1 MKSIKILVL
10 ITLIANVASF
20 GQKTEVRYGNAS
32 LGGSENPVS
41 IIEIENA
48 SIKDIDKRWN
58 NYIKENKGK
67 VTKQGDVWFHDNAIV
82 KSISKDTIDM
92 WSTVKESGKSV
103 VITLAVNSGGN
114 FISNS
119 GGQYNAIDR
128 FLSDFAAETY
138 KYLIGLELT
147 AAQKLLNSK
156 EKEYKQLEKS
166 NKKLEK
172 EINKM
177 KSEIS
182 DNERTIKQNNELL
195 DKQKK
200 EINTHESTVREL
212 EKRIKSI
219 D

>member
-1 MKSIKILVL
+1 MKIISILFF
-10 ITLIANVASF
+10 ITLFANLDSF
-20 GQKTEVRYGNAS
+20 GQKIEVRHGSAF

-48 SIKDIDKRWN
+48 SVKEIDKKWN
-58 NYIKENKGK
+58 NYIRKNKGK
-67 VTKQGDVWFHDNAIV
+67 VTKQGDMWFHDNAII
-82 KSISKDTIDM
+82 KSISKDTLDM

-119 GGQYNAIDR
+119 GGKNKAVDR
-128 FLSDFAAETY
+128 FLSEFAADTH
-138 KYLIGLELT
+138 KHLIGLELT
-147 AAQKLLNSK
+147 AAQKLLKSK
-156 EKEYKQLEKS
+156 EKDYEQLEKS

-172 EINKM
+172 EIDEM
-177 KSEIS
+177 KSKIA
-182 DNERTIKQNNELL
+182 DNERVIKQNNELL
-195 DKQKK
+195 DKHKQ
-200 EINTHESTVREL
+200 EMNSHESTVREL